1 MRCAVGPNV
10 SFDAQELRRRTGK
23 RLNQANQP
31 PREENMT
38 MSPTRR
44 TAVLLLAALALSA
57 GSLAAQGGA
66 SDSASDSSDVAAIV
80 RRFDALMAAGDSTG
94 LLALLAD
101 DAVILESGGLETR
114 AEFRSHHLPAD
125 IAFARAVT
133 GRQGPILVRVQGDV
147 AWASS
152 TSTVEG
158 ELRGRVINSVSAELM
173 VFSRVN
179 GGWRIR
185 AIHWSSRN
193 RRPPGGP

>member
-1 MRCAVGPNV
+1 MMTRLC
-10 SFDAQELRRRTGK
+10 RRV
-23 RLNQANQP
+23 A
-31 PREENMT
+31 M
-38 MSPTRR
+38 
-44 TAVLLLAALALSA
+44 LLLAALALSA
-57 GSLAAQGGA
+57 GPLTAQSGTAG
-66 SDSASDSSDVAAIV
+66 SASDSSDVAALV

-125 IAFARAVT
+125 IAFARAVK
-133 GRQGPILVRVQGDV
+133 GQQGPILVRVQGDV

-152 TSTVEG
+152 TTAVEG
-158 ELRGRVINSVSAELM
+158 ELRGRAINSVSAELM
-173 VFSRVN
+173 VFSRES
-179 GGWRIR
+179 GSWKIR

>member
-1 MRCAVGPNV
+1 
-10 SFDAQELRRRTGK
+10 
-23 RLNQANQP
+23 
-31 PREENMT
+31 MT
-38 MSPTRR
+38 MRPCRR
-44 TAVLLLAALALSA
+44 TAVLLLAALALST
-57 GSLAAQGGA
+57 GSLAAQGGTPG
-66 SDSASDSSDVAAIV
+66 SASDSSEVAAIV
-80 RRFDALMAAGDSTG
+80 RRFDALMAAGDSAG

-125 IAFARAVT
+125 IAFARAVR
-133 GRQGPILVRVQGDV
+133 GQQGPIMVRVQGDV

-152 TSTVEG
+152 TTTVEG

-173 VFSRVN
+173 VFSRES
-179 GGWRIR
+179 GGWKIR

>member
-1 MRCAVGPNV
+1 
-10 SFDAQELRRRTGK
+10 
-23 RLNQANQP
+23 
-31 PREENMT
+31 MT
-38 MSPTRR
+38 ISPTRR

>member
-1 MRCAVGPNV
+1 MMTRLC
-10 SFDAQELRRRTGK
+10 RRV
-23 RLNQANQP
+23 A
-31 PREENMT
+31 M
-38 MSPTRR
+38 
-44 TAVLLLAALALSA
+44 LLLAALALSA
-57 GSLAAQGGA
+57 GPLAAQSGTAG
-66 SDSASDSSDVAAIV
+66 SASDSSDVAALV

-125 IAFARAVT
+125 IAFARAVK
-133 GRQGPILVRVQGDV
+133 GQQGPILVRVQGDV

-152 TSTVEG
+152 TTAVEG
-158 ELRGRVINSVSAELM
+158 ELRGRAINSVSAELM
-173 VFSRVN
+173 VFSRES
-179 GGWRIR
+179 GSWKIR

>member
-1 MRCAVGPNV
+1 MTTK
-10 SFDAQELRRRTGK
+10 SYRR
-23 RLNQANQP
+23 A
-31 PREENMT
+31 
-38 MSPTRR
+38 
-44 TAVLLLAALALSA
+44 AVLLLAALALSA
-57 GSLAAQGGA
+57 DSLAAQGGA
-66 SDSASDSSDVAAIV
+66 PGSASDSSDVAAIV
-80 RRFDALMAAGDSTG
+80 RRFDALMAAGDSAG

-101 DAVILESGGLETR
+101 DAVILVSGGLETR

-125 IAFARAVT
+125 IAFARAVKAQ
-133 GRQGPILVRVQGDV
+133 QGPIIVRVQGDV

-173 VFSRVN
+173 VFSRESGV
-179 GGWRIR
+179 WKIR

>member
-1 MRCAVGPNV
+1 MTTRPYC
-10 SFDAQELRRRTGK
+10 
-23 RLNQANQP
+23 RLA
-31 PREENMT
+31 M
-38 MSPTRR
+38 
-44 TAVLLLAALALSA
+44 LLLAALAPSA

-66 SDSASDSSDVAAIV
+66 PGSASDSSDVAALV
-80 RRFDALMAAGDSTG
+80 RRFDALMAAGDSAG

-101 DAVILESGGLETR
+101 DAVVLESGGLETR

-125 IAFARAVT
+125 IGFARAVRS
-133 GRQGPILVRVQGDV
+133 RQGPILVRVHGDV

-173 VFSRVN
+173 VFSRED
-179 GGWRIR
+179 GGWKIR

-193 RRPPGGP
+193 RRPPGGS

>member
-1 MRCAVGPNV
+1 MSMR
-10 SFDAQELRRRTGK
+10 SYRH
-23 RLNQANQP
+23 
-31 PREENMT
+31 
-38 MSPTRR
+38 
-44 TAVLLLAALALSA
+44 TAVLLLAALALST
-57 GSLAAQGGA
+57 GSLASQGGA
-66 SDSASDSSDVAAIV
+66 PGSASDSSDVAALV
-80 RRFDALMAAGDSTG
+80 RRFDALMAAGDSTS

-125 IAFARAVT
+125 IAFARAIK
-133 GRQGPILVRVQGDV
+133 GQQGPITVRVQGNV

-152 TSTVEG
+152 TTTVEG

-173 VFSRVN
+173 VFSREN
-179 GGWRIR
+179 GGWKIR

>member
-1 MRCAVGPNV
+1 MTTRPRCRVA
-10 SFDAQELRRRTGK
+10 
-23 RLNQANQP
+23 RLF
-31 PREENMT
+31 
-38 MSPTRR
+38 
-44 TAVLLLAALALSA
+44 LAALALSA
-57 GSLAAQGGA
+57 GSLAAQAAAPG
-66 SDSASDSSDVAAIV
+66 SASDSSDVAALV
-80 RRFDALMAAGDSTG
+80 RRFDALMAAGDSAG

-125 IAFARAVT
+125 IGFARAV
-133 GRQGPILVRVQGDV
+133 RSQQGAILVRVQGDV

-158 ELRGRVINSVSAELM
+158 ELRGRAINSVSAELM
-173 VFSRVN
+173 VFSRES
-179 GGWRIR
+179 GAWKIR

>member
-1 MRCAVGPNV
+1 
-10 SFDAQELRRRTGK
+10 
-23 RLNQANQP
+23 
-31 PREENMT
+31 MT
-38 MSPTRR
+38 MRPTRR
-44 TAVLLLAALALSA
+44 SAVLLLAALALSA

-66 SDSASDSSDVAAIV
+66 SGSASDSSDVAAIV

>member
-1 MRCAVGPNV
+1 
-10 SFDAQELRRRTGK
+10 
-23 RLNQANQP
+23 
-31 PREENMT
+31 MT
-38 MSPTRR
+38 IRPYRR
-44 TAVLLLAALALSA
+44 TAALLLAALALSA
-57 GSLAAQGGA
+57 GPLAAQGGTA
-66 SDSASDSSDVAAIV
+66 GSASDSSDVAAVV

-133 GRQGPILVRVQGDV
+133 GQQGPIIVRVQGDV

-152 TSTVEG
+152 TTAVEG

-173 VFSRVN
+173 VFSRES
-179 GGWRIR
+179 GGWKIR
-185 AIHWSSRN
+185 AIHWSSRT

>member
-1 MRCAVGPNV
+1 
-10 SFDAQELRRRTGK
+10 
-23 RLNQANQP
+23 
-31 PREENMT
+31 MT
-38 MSPTRR
+38 MRPDRR

-57 GSLAAQGGA
+57 GSLPAQGGTPG
-66 SDSASDSSDVAAIV
+66 SASDSSEVAAIV
-80 RRFDALMAAGDSTG
+80 RRFDALMAAGDSAG

-114 AEFRSHHLPAD
+114 AEFRSRHLPAD
-125 IAFARAVT
+125 IAFARAVK
-133 GRQGPILVRVQGDV
+133 GQQGPIMVWVQGDV

-152 TSTVEG
+152 TTTVEG

-173 VFSRVN
+173 VFSRES
-179 GGWRIR
+179 GGWKIR

>member
-1 MRCAVGPNV
+1 M
-10 SFDAQELRRRTGK
+10 
-23 RLNQANQP
+23 
-31 PREENMT
+31 
-38 MSPTRR
+38 
-44 TAVLLLAALALSA
+44 LLLATPALA
-57 GSLAAQGGA
+57 GGPLAAQGRPAG
-66 SDSASDSSDVAAIV
+66 SASDSSDVAALV

-125 IAFARAVT
+125 IAFARAVK
-133 GRQGPILVRVQGDV
+133 GVQGPITVRVQGDV

-152 TSTVEG
+152 TTVVEG

-173 VFSRVN
+173 VFSRGS
-179 GGWRIR
+179 GGWQIR